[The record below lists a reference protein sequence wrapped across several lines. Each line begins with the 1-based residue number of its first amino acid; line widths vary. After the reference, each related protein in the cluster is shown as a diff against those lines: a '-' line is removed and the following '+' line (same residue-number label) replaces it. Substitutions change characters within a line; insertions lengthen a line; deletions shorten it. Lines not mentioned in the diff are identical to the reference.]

1 MLLIGEPGAVLKCSN
16 CIGGSVVSIQ
26 NAGNIRFENFVL
38 DGGGN
43 TSSGLTLDHVTRSEI
58 NNVRVRNV
66 IQKDFIF
73 ILMCLTLLRTLRL
86 LMRLRLD

>member
-1 MLLIGEPGAVLKCSN
+1 M
-16 CIGGSVVSIQ
+16 Q
-26 NAGNIRFENFVL
+26 GNIRFENFVL

-73 ILMCLTLLRTLRL
+73 IF
-86 LMRLRLD
+86 